1 MKNPSAKKRKDIG
14 TQIKCKKMFYCYQKG
29 FTKMFTLLQNQKIPK
44 TAIGIDSFFGHLKG
58 NLNIHRGL
66 IKNSKKKVYSMVSF
80 L

>member
-1 MKNPSAKKRKDIG
+1 
-14 TQIKCKKMFYCYQKG
+14 
-29 FTKMFTLLQNQKIPK
+29 MFTLLQNQKIPK
-44 TAIGIDSFFGHLKG
+44 TAIGIESFFGHLKG